1 MICRLSKVL
10 VALELCIYIY
20 RGKCAGVCEHLRWF
34 FKKTDNSYEN
44 VQVWRQAS
52 GEVDGL
58 KLGYWANGQSQSA
71 TTEAH

>member
-1 MICRLSKVL
+1 MFVS
-10 VALELCIYIY
+10 
-20 RGKCAGVCEHLRWF
+20 VCVGCKR
-34 FKKTDNSYEN
+34 KKTDNSYEN